1 MMQAAQMAAAAAM
14 AEAVARETGA
24 NSGGGER
31 SREMDMDASNSM
43 MDGDQL
49 AFLHALQGSDMG
61 DSQAQIMGDI
71 NMMGLDPNDGEVQSL
86 LQMLSQQQQEQE
98 NRRPDEH
105 YLTIAQNGRLLLEQ
119 KEGRQ
124 ASHDHIAYFVLFYF
138 AIAGMILEATK
149 TVTGFPPDALLM
161 TSA

>member
-14 AEAVARETGA
+14 AEAVAREAEA
-24 NSGGGER
+24 NSGGEI

-98 NRRPDEH
+98 NQRPDEH
-105 YLTIAQNGRLLLEQ
+105 YLTIAQNGR
-119 KEGRQ
+119 
-124 ASHDHIAYFVLFYF
+124 FFF
-138 AIAGMILEATK
+138 
-149 TVTGFPPDALLM
+149 
-161 TSA
+161 

>member
-14 AEAVARETGA
+14 AEAVARETEA
-24 NSGGGER
+24 NSGGGEI

-43 MDGDQL
+43 MDSEQL
-49 AFLHALQGSDMG
+49 AFLQALQGTNMR
-61 DSQAQIMGDI
+61 DSQAHLMEDI

-105 YLTIAQNGRLLLEQ
+105 YLTIAQNGRFLLER
-119 KEGRQ
+119 KE
-124 ASHDHIAYFVLFYF
+124 
-138 AIAGMILEATK
+138 E
-149 TVTGFPPDALLM
+149 
-161 TSA
+161 